1 MGQVAVFV
9 LVVEDDARV
18 ARLVGQAISEAGW
31 RVDLAYDGADG
42 LARAATGAYDVI
54 VLDLMLPEIDGIE
67 VCRTLRAQR
76 VRTPVLML
84 TARDAVPDRVRGL
97 NAGADDY
104 MTKPFALEELVARLR
119 ALGRRGTPLAEDLV
133 LRVGEL
139 TLDLSAREARRG
151 DQQVELTTK
160 EFDLLEYL
168 MRHSG
173 QVLTKS
179 LISDHVWGYD
189 SEATSNVVG
198 IYIHYLRNKI
208 DRGYAR
214 PLIRTVRGIGYTIKE

>member
-1 MGQVAVFV
+1 VFV

-31 RVDLAYDGADG
+31 RVDFAYDGADG
-42 LARAATGAYDVI
+42 FARAATGAYDVI
-54 VLDLMLPEIDGIE
+54 VLDLMLPEIDGLE
-67 VCRTLRAQR
+67 VCRTLREQR

-84 TARDAVPDRVRGL
+84 TARDGVPDRVRGL

-119 ALGRRGTPLAEDLV
+119 ALGRRGTPVAEDLV
-133 LRVGEL
+133 LRVGDL
-139 TLDLSAREARRG
+139 ALDLIAREARRG